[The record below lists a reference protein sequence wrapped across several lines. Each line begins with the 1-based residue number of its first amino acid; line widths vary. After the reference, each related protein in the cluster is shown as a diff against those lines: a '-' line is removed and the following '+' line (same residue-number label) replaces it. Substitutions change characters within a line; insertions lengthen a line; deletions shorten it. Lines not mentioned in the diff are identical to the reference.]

1 MNQQPQPKRRKAMVK
16 RQQQINC
23 TSREISEAILQQDT
37 KQLDAVAPR
46 RISNSRQAS
55 DDEAGGLQF
64 ESNDAYGEA
73 SLVGDPSCFK
83 KKPPRSLMLMKKSS
97 QMSLA
102 LTQHT
107 SPAMPAY
114 KIQVMKSKILNKTFW
129 MISSSTID
137 LPPNGNSMM
146 DFSTSSYSTTDLWM
160 RKFDSGSF
168 SQSGLPPRV
177 YLDLQL
183 TYF

>member
-1 MNQQPQPKRRKAMVK
+1 M
-16 RQQQINC
+16 
-23 TSREISEAILQQDT
+23 
-37 KQLDAVAPR
+37 
-46 RISNSRQAS
+46 
-55 DDEAGGLQF
+55 
-64 ESNDAYGEA
+64 
-73 SLVGDPSCFK
+73 GDPSCFK

-97 QMSLA
+97 QMSFL

-129 MISSSTID
+129 MISSSTTD

-183 TYF
+183 TSFWRNSKAFSNKAMRSRLLFPRMSALFYGLPDKFQFSKWIMAASITISEWRKGFNTV